1 MLEFSATEIG
11 GVTLVKSSAFQDER
25 GSFSRLYCPVEFA
38 DAGLTFAS
46 TQVNLSSN
54 RLKHTLRGMHFQQ
67 QPFAEAKF
75 VRVLRGAIYDVVA
88 DMRAESPT
96 AGRWQSFELSRTNQL
111 GLMIPEGCAHGFMT
125 LEDECDVL
133 YQMGRPH
140 APGHAAGFRYDDPDF
155 AIVWPAAP
163 VCISPADL
171 AWPPLRAASPCPQ
184 RIQRQLDG
192 TRHRSLVPQVLTRA
206 AGFAPGSGV
215 EYRFP
220 CHRPGVPAR

>member
-11 GVTLVKSSAFQDER
+11 GVTLVKSSVFQDER

-96 AGRWQSFELSRTNQL
+96 AGRWQSFELSRTNRL
-111 GLMIPEGCAHGFMT
+111 GLMIPERCAHGFMT

-155 AIVWPAAP
+155 AIVWARGPGMHFTGGSGLAALE
-163 VCISPADL
+163 SGF
-171 AWPPLRAASPCPQ
+171 PCPQ
-184 RIQRQLDG
+184 RIQRQLGG
-192 TRHRSLVPQVLTRA
+192 TRLRSLIPRVLTCT

-220 CHRPGVPAR
+220 RYRPRVPAR